1 VNAARTVPCPTCKRP
16 VVYDSHNRWRPFCT
30 ERCRIAD
37 LGAWASEQFR
47 VVASDKPADDQ
58 AAPDRAETPSQQ
70 H

>member
-1 VNAARTVPCPTCKRP
+1 

-58 AAPDRAETPSQQ
+58 AAPDRAKTPSQQ

>member
-1 VNAARTVPCPTCKRP
+1 M
-16 VVYDSHNRWRPFCT
+16 VYDSHNRWRPFCT